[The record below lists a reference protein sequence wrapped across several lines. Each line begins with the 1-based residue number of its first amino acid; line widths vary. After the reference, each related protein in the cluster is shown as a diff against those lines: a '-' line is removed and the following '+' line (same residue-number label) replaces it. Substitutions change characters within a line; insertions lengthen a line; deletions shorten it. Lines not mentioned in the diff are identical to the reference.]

1 MDIVS
6 PFSKT
11 LICLRVSFLKGGRE
25 REGVK
30 LWHKQHPLPTFM
42 VQQLAT
48 YCHLQKQTE
57 KQSKNSQTADMLQCG
72 IFFCCG
78 IKIQW
83 HLLGNALTLAPSL
96 ESQDPACL
104 RCLLISLPRY
114 MASVP
119 AEHSTLLQSLPVP
132 VTSNHIFVHTS
143 TSHREK

>member
-1 MDIVS
+1 MWSAVADSVEDESVLRLLTFNLVLKPNGYCI

-11 LICLRVSFLKGGRE
+11 LLCLCVSFMKGGRE
-25 REGVK
+25 RKGVK

-57 KQSKNSQTADMLQCG
+57 KQSKNRQTADMLQCG

-83 HLLGNALTLAPSL
+83 HHLGNALTLATSL
-96 ESQDPACL
+96 ESQDPAWG
-104 RCLLISLPRY
+104 
-114 MASVP
+114 V
-119 AEHSTLLQSLPVP
+119 
-132 VTSNHIFVHTS
+132 F
-143 TSHREK
+143 